1 MSGPRPELSAVSP
14 AAPQRSDT
22 RRVSG
27 SSVRAR
33 ALRFARRQGL
43 WFVPFIAALA
53 LWTWSAASGDFDIGV
68 RTASTLSG
76 FLKEVAI
83 FLPAMFVLVGLFD
96 VWVPRR
102 LVERHVGTTAGP
114 LAIVWMLLLGTLQA
128 GPLYGAFPVAVALY
142 RKGASLRN
150 VFIYL
155 GAFSALKL
163 PMLTFEVG
171 FLGWRFSLVRTLVTV
186 PVFVLLAYVLE
197 RLLPPGA
204 RLPESTPGET
214 ADRSRADASSVTRP
228 GGH

>member
-1 MSGPRPELSAVSP
+1 LA
-14 AAPQRSDT
+14 
-22 RRVSG
+22 
-27 SSVRAR
+27 
-33 ALRFARRQGL
+33 
-43 WFVPFIAALA
+43 AALA
-53 LWTWSAASGDFDIGV
+53 LWAWSAAFGDFDVGE

-83 FLPAMFVLVGLFD
+83 FLPAMFILVGLFD

-102 LVERHVGTTAGP
+102 VVERHVGTAAGP

-171 FLGWRFSLVRTLVTV
+171 FLGWRFSLARTLVSV
-186 PVFVLLAYVLE
+186 PVFVLLAYALE
-197 RLLPPGA
+197 RLLPPGT
-204 RLPESTPGET
+204 RLPESSPGED
-214 ADRSRADASSVTRP
+214 AERSGTDGKGSGKTPSGVSQS
-228 GGH
+228 

>member
-1 MSGPRPELSAVSP
+1 MSDPRPAPPVASQ
-14 AAPQRSDT
+14 AAPQRSGTPDT
-22 RRVSG
+22 SRPSRQ
-27 SSVRAR
+27 
-33 ALRFARRQGL
+33 ALVLSFARRQGL
-43 WFVPFIAALA
+43 WFVPVVAALA
-53 LWTWSAASGDFDIGV
+53 LWAYSAVSGGFDLGA
-68 RTASTLSG
+68 RTGTTLYS

-83 FLPAMFVLVGLFD
+83 FLPAMFILVGLFD

-102 LVERHVGTTAGP
+102 IVERHVGTTAGP

-128 GPLYGAFPVAVALY
+128 GPLYGAYPVAVALY

-171 FLGWRFSLVRTLVTV
+171 FLGWRFSLARTLVTV

-197 RLLPPGA
+197 RLLPPGT
-204 RLPESTPGET
+204 RLPEATPGEQVKKPT
-214 ADRSRADASSVTRP
+214 VDPSEVP
-228 GGH
+228 HEG

>member
-1 MSGPRPELSAVSP
+1 MSEPAPESTVVIPAPPQGSGTLSASKPSP
-14 AAPQRSDT
+14 RK
-22 RRVSG
+22 RI
-27 SSVRAR
+27 
-33 ALRFARRQGL
+33 LRFARRQGF
-43 WFVPFIAALA
+43 WFIPVVAALV
-53 LWTWSAASGDFDIGV
+53 LWAWSAAFGGFDLGT
-68 RTASTLSG
+68 RTGSTLSG

-102 LVERHVGTTAGP
+102 IVERHVGTAAGP

-128 GPLYGAFPVAVALY
+128 GPLYGAFPVALALY

-186 PVFVLLAYVLE
+186 PVFVLLAYALE
-197 RLLPPGA
+197 RLLPPGTT
-204 RLPESTPGET
+204 LPEATPGEGLK
-214 ADRSRADASSVTRP
+214 RSTVDPAEVSHE
-228 GGH
+228 G